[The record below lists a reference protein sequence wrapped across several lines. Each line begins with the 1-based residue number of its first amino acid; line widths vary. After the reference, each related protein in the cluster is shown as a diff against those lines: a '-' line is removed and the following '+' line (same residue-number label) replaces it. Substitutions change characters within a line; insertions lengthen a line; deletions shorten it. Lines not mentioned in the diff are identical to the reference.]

1 MYMYIYREG
10 NKRDTI
16 DNDIFN
22 EENTVP
28 KKGEKSDIN
37 TTEKSKRRASL
48 HKQDRK
54 LESSIAAGTLLK
66 PSLKQQNSNADM
78 LNDKDDEDR
87 KTSFIS
93 GFTSN
98 DKKSLMASNTIKNS
112 QKSDYVAPGGMI
124 SKAIKGKEGKI
135 VPGVVRMTVK
145 FDLPDYIEEEDYRPD
160 EDFKTEVHFS

>member
-1 MYMYIYREG
+1 
-10 NKRDTI
+10 
-16 DNDIFN
+16 
-22 EENTVP
+22 
-28 KKGEKSDIN
+28 
-37 TTEKSKRRASL
+37 
-48 HKQDRK
+48 
-54 LESSIAAGTLLK
+54 
-66 PSLKQQNSNADM
+66 M